1 MLNNILNFIIGTVTT
16 ASTASAIRDID
27 PIQFGS
33 IEELIKYIVSIVGGI
48 LAAIIINILKKKFP
62 EWFNSKKASKSK

>member
-1 MLNNILNFIIGTVTT
+1 MVNNLLNFIIGTFTT
-16 ASTASAIRDID
+16 ASTASAINGID

-33 IEELIKYIVSIVGGI
+33 IEDLVKYIVSIVGGI

-62 EWFNSKKASKSK
+62 EWFNSKAKSNSK